1 MRGSVPPT
9 MRIGELAAKVGVST
23 HVLRAWESRYGLLRP
38 VRSAGGYRLY
48 GHEDERRVREVISL
62 RDQGVSA
69 AEASRR
75 VLAAER
81 GGPSSGDDGP
91 GARTGADA
99 GIGVAVGGSSARG
112 GKGGGSAGVGMAPP
126 GLRADPPML
135 VAQLL
140 DAVTALDE
148 DRAHAVLDTAFAER
162 SIESAIID
170 VLLPLFVR
178 VGDMWELGR
187 IGIAQEHFASSL
199 VRRRLGALSLT
210 WGVGTGPV
218 AVLACPPGEF
228 HDIVLLSFGVLLG
241 RAGWRIRYLGPDTP
255 IHSLASAARLT
266 QADAVVLACRRP
278 TGFRGHASALTR
290 LSQDHPV
297 WIAGRGATPRVID
310 EVGVRHL
317 GGDLLAAV
325 AELTATARQRRAA
338 QPARPVRPP
347 SHPWPRAAPTPPHD
361 PHAGQHDLPGPE
373 RCPAV
378 LSFGCCWML
387 ALSEQ
392 LSKLLADSEHPTVSH
407 TAVPRPRP
415 RRARARR
422 CRSRHRAGSL
432 SPPPGTGRGCRARR
446 APPRSCR

>member
-1 MRGSVPPT
+1 
-9 MRIGELAAKVGVST
+9 MRIGELASKVGVST

-48 GHEDERRVREVISL
+48 GHEDERRVREVITL

-75 VLAAER
+75 VIAAER
-81 GGPSSGDDGP
+81 GVASGDGDTTG
-91 GARTGADA
+91 GATLG
-99 GIGVAVGGSSARG
+99 GGHGTGSSAGRG
-112 GKGGGSAGVGMAPP
+112 GAASGSGATGLAPA
-126 GLRADPPML
+126 GLRSDPPML

-178 VGDMWELGR
+178 VGEMWELGR

-278 TGFRGHASALTR
+278 SGFRGHAASLRR

-297 WIAGRGATPRVID
+297 WIAGRGATPRVLE
-310 EVGVRHL
+310 EVGVPHL
-317 GGDLLAAV
+317 GADLVAAV
-325 AELTATARQRRAA
+325 AELTSTARQRRAA
-338 QPARPVRPP
+338 RSQPSGAKGGAE
-347 SHPWPRAAPTPPHD
+347 PRA
-361 PHAGQHDLPGPE
+361 
-373 RCPAV
+373 
-378 LSFGCCWML
+378 
-387 ALSEQ
+387 
-392 LSKLLADSEHPTVSH
+392 
-407 TAVPRPRP
+407 
-415 RRARARR
+415 
-422 CRSRHRAGSL
+422 
-432 SPPPGTGRGCRARR
+432 
-446 APPRSCR
+446 

>member
-23 HVLRAWESRYGLLRP
+23 HVLRAWESRYGLLVP

-48 GHEDERRVREVISL
+48 GHEDERRVREVIAL

-75 VLAAER
+75 VLATER
-81 GGPSSGDDGP
+81 GAAPGPDEGYDEGRDGSG
-91 GARTGADA
+91 GASAGRGA
-99 GIGVAVGGSSARG
+99 GGRG
-112 GKGGGSAGVGMAPP
+112 GTASGAGSNEDSAPP
-126 GLRADPPML
+126 GMRADPPML

-148 DRAHAVLDTAFAER
+148 DRAHAVLDTAFVER

-178 VGDMWELGR
+178 VGEMWELGR

-255 IHSLASAARLT
+255 IHSLSQAARLT

-278 TGFRGHASALTR
+278 TGFRGHASALRR
-290 LSQDHPV
+290 LSEDHPV
-297 WIAGRGATPRVID
+297 WLAGRGATPRVLE
-310 EVGVRHL
+310 EVGVPNL
-317 GGDLLAAV
+317 GVDLIAAV
-325 AELTATARQRRAA
+325 AELTATARARRAA
-338 QPARPVRPP
+338 RPHRG
-347 SHPWPRAAPTPPHD
+347 SAAPQV
-361 PHAGQHDLPGPE
+361 AQ
-373 RCPAV
+373 A
-378 LSFGCCWML
+378 S
-387 ALSEQ
+387 
-392 LSKLLADSEHPTVSH
+392 
-407 TAVPRPRP
+407 
-415 RRARARR
+415 
-422 CRSRHRAGSL
+422 GS
-432 SPPPGTGRGCRARR
+432 
-446 APPRSCR
+446 

>member
-23 HVLRAWESRYGLLRP
+23 HVLRAWEARYGLLRP

-48 GHEDERRVREVISL
+48 GHEDERRVREVIAL

-75 VLAAER
+75 VLATER
-81 GGPSSGDDGP
+81 GGYDDDADDESGQA
-91 GARTGADA
+91 GAAHA
-99 GIGVAVGGSSARG
+99 GRGTSGGTAS
-112 GKGGGSAGVGMAPP
+112 GVGTPNGSAPP

-148 DRAHAVLDTAFAER
+148 DRAHAVLDTAFVER
-162 SIESAIID
+162 SVESAIID

-178 VGDMWELGR
+178 VGEMWELGR

-255 IHSLASAARLT
+255 IHSLSQAARLT

-278 TGFRGHASALTR
+278 TGFRGHASALRR
-290 LSQDHPV
+290 LSEDHPV
-297 WIAGRGATPRVID
+297 WLAGRGATPRVLE
-310 EVGVRHL
+310 EVGVPNL
-317 GGDLLAAV
+317 GGDLIAAV
-325 AELTATARQRRAA
+325 AELTATARARRAA
-338 QPARPVRPP
+338 
-347 SHPWPRAAPTPPHD
+347 
-361 PHAGQHDLPGPE
+361 
-373 RCPAV
+373 
-378 LSFGCCWML
+378 
-387 ALSEQ
+387 
-392 LSKLLADSEHPTVSH
+392 
-407 TAVPRPRP
+407 RPRSDA
-415 RRARARR
+415 ARASQPSAA
-422 CRSRHRAGSL
+422 RSSAE
-432 SPPPGTGRGCRARR
+432 PAT
-446 APPRSCR
+446 

>member
-48 GHEDERRVREVISL
+48 GHEDERRVREVIAL

-75 VLAAER
+75 VLATER
-81 GGPSSGDDGP
+81 GGSPGYDDEHDGAGAGAGP
-91 GARTGADA
+91 
-99 GIGVAVGGSSARG
+99 VRG
-112 GKGGGSAGVGMAPP
+112 GGRGAHGIRGGCARPARRPL

-140 DAVTALDE
+140 DAVAALDE
-148 DRAHAVLDTAFAER
+148 DRAHAVLDTAFVER
-162 SIESAIID
+162 SVESAIID

-178 VGDMWELGR
+178 VGEMWELGR

-255 IHSLASAARLT
+255 IHSLAAAARLT

-278 TGFRGHASALTR
+278 TGFRGHASALRR
-290 LSQDHPV
+290 LSEDHPV
-297 WIAGRGATPRVID
+297 WIAGRGATPRVLE
-310 EVGVRHL
+310 EVGVPHL
-317 GGDLLAAV
+317 GGDLMAAV
-325 AELTATARQRRAA
+325 AGLTATARERRAS
-338 QPARPVRPP
+338 V
-347 SHPWPRAAPTPPHD
+347 
-361 PHAGQHDLPGPE
+361 
-373 RCPAV
+373 
-378 LSFGCCWML
+378 
-387 ALSEQ
+387 
-392 LSKLLADSEHPTVSH
+392 
-407 TAVPRPRP
+407 
-415 RRARARR
+415 RARARR
-422 CRSRHRAGSL
+422 R
-432 SPPPGTGRGCRARR
+432 
-446 APPRSCR
+446 

>member
-1 MRGSVPPT
+1 

-23 HVLRAWESRYGLLRP
+23 HVLRAWESRYGLLVP

-48 GHEDERRVREVISL
+48 GHEDERRVREVIAL

-69 AEASRR
+69 AEAARR
-75 VLAAER
+75 VLATER
-81 GGPSSGDDGP
+81 GGSPGYDDQHDGSDGSDGSGATGSGRGHGRDGT
-91 GARTGADA
+91 AS
-99 GIGVAVGGSSARG
+99 GS
-112 GKGGGSAGVGMAPP
+112 GSADGSAPP
-126 GLRADPPML
+126 GMRADPPML

-162 SIESAIID
+162 SVESAIID

-178 VGDMWELGR
+178 VGEMWELGR

-255 IHSLASAARLT
+255 IHSLAAAARLT

-278 TGFRGHASALTR
+278 SGFRGHASALRR
-290 LSQDHPV
+290 LSEDHPV
-297 WIAGRGATPRVID
+297 WVAGRGATPRVLE
-310 EVGVRHL
+310 EVGVPQL

-325 AELTATARQRRAA
+325 AALTATARERRAA
-338 QPARPVRPP
+338 
-347 SHPWPRAAPTPPHD
+347 
-361 PHAGQHDLPGPE
+361 
-373 RCPAV
+373 
-378 LSFGCCWML
+378 
-387 ALSEQ
+387 
-392 LSKLLADSEHPTVSH
+392 
-407 TAVPRPRP
+407 RPR
-415 RRARARR
+415 
-422 CRSRHRAGSL
+422 SRTAAATEPSGAEGGAG
-432 SPPPGTGRGCRARR
+432 PTA
-446 APPRSCR
+446 

>member
-48 GHEDERRVREVISL
+48 GHEDERRVREVIAL

-75 VLAAER
+75 VLATER
-81 GGPSSGDDGP
+81 GGANGYDDDSDEGASRAGAAEGGRGSNGP
-91 GARTGADA
+91 GTA
-99 GIGVAVGGSSARG
+99 S
-112 GKGGGSAGVGMAPP
+112 GVGTPNGSAPP

-148 DRAHAVLDTAFAER
+148 DRAHAVLDTAFHER
-162 SIESAIID
+162 SVESAIID

-178 VGDMWELGR
+178 VGEMWELGR

-255 IHSLASAARLT
+255 IHSLSQAARLT

-278 TGFRGHASALTR
+278 TGFRGHASALRR
-290 LSQDHPV
+290 LSEDHPV
-297 WIAGRGATPRVID
+297 WLAGRGATPRVLE
-310 EVGVRHL
+310 EVGVPNL
-317 GGDLLAAV
+317 GVDLIAAV
-325 AELTATARQRRAA
+325 AELTATARARRAA
-338 QPARPVRPP
+338 
-347 SHPWPRAAPTPPHD
+347 
-361 PHAGQHDLPGPE
+361 
-373 RCPAV
+373 
-378 LSFGCCWML
+378 
-387 ALSEQ
+387 
-392 LSKLLADSEHPTVSH
+392 
-407 TAVPRPRP
+407 RPRSDA
-415 RRARARR
+415 ARVAQPSAAR
-422 CRSRHRAGSL
+422 SSAE
-432 SPPPGTGRGCRARR
+432 PAT
-446 APPRSCR
+446 

>member
-48 GHEDERRVREVISL
+48 GHEDERRVREVITL

-75 VLAAER
+75 VLATER
-81 GGPSSGDDGP
+81 GVPSGEGDGE
-91 GARTGADA
+91 AAA
-99 GIGVAVGGSSARG
+99 GGSESG
-112 GKGGGSAGVGMAPP
+112 HGTGGSAGSGGTASGSAGSGLAPA

-170 VLLPLFVR
+170 VLMPLFVR
-178 VGDMWELGR
+178 VGEMWELGR

-210 WGVGTGPV
+210 WGVGNGPV

-255 IHSLASAARLT
+255 IHSLSSAARLT
-266 QADAVVLACRRP
+266 QADAVVIACRRP
-278 TGFRGHASALTR
+278 SGFRGHASSLRR
-290 LSQDHPV
+290 LSEDHPV
-297 WIAGRGATPRVID
+297 WIAGRGATPRVLE
-310 EVGVRHL
+310 EVGVPHL
-317 GGDLLAAV
+317 GVDLIAAV
-325 AELTATARQRRAA
+325 AELTATARARRAA
-338 QPARPVRPP
+338 RPQSSQAKVKAE
-347 SHPWPRAAPTPPHD
+347 PR
-361 PHAGQHDLPGPE
+361 
-373 RCPAV
+373 V
-378 LSFGCCWML
+378 
-387 ALSEQ
+387 
-392 LSKLLADSEHPTVSH
+392 
-407 TAVPRPRP
+407 
-415 RRARARR
+415 
-422 CRSRHRAGSL
+422 
-432 SPPPGTGRGCRARR
+432 
-446 APPRSCR
+446 

>member
-1 MRGSVPPT
+1 MTCMRGSVPPT

-48 GHEDERRVREVISL
+48 GHEDERRVREVIAL

-75 VLAAER
+75 VLATER
-81 GGPSSGDDGP
+81 GGPGYDERPDDGS
-91 GARTGADA
+91 GAGGAAEA
-99 GIGVAVGGSSARG
+99 GRGGAFGGDPSARG
-112 GKGGGSAGVGMAPP
+112 GAASGTLNGTAPP

-148 DRAHAVLDTAFAER
+148 DRAHAVLDTAFVER
-162 SIESAIID
+162 SVESAIID

-178 VGDMWELGR
+178 VGEMWELGR

-255 IHSLASAARLT
+255 IHSLAQAARLT

-278 TGFRGHASALTR
+278 TGFRGHASSLRR

-297 WIAGRGATPRVID
+297 WIAGRGATPRVLE
-310 EVGVRHL
+310 EVGVPSL
-317 GGDLLAAV
+317 GVDLIAAV
-325 AELTATARQRRAA
+325 AELTATARERRAA
-338 QPARPVRPP
+338 
-347 SHPWPRAAPTPPHD
+347 
-361 PHAGQHDLPGPE
+361 
-373 RCPAV
+373 
-378 LSFGCCWML
+378 
-387 ALSEQ
+387 
-392 LSKLLADSEHPTVSH
+392 
-407 TAVPRPRP
+407 RPRTES
-415 RRARARR
+415 ARVAEPSAARGG
-422 CRSRHRAGSL
+422 AD
-432 SPPPGTGRGCRARR
+432 PTA
-446 APPRSCR
+446 

>member
-48 GHEDERRVREVISL
+48 GHEDERRVREVIAL

-75 VLAAER
+75 VLATER
-81 GGPSSGDDGP
+81 GGAVGYDDDDDSGQAGTTELGRGAN
-91 GARTGADA
+91 GARTA
-99 GIGVAVGGSSARG
+99 S
-112 GKGGGSAGVGMAPP
+112 GVGTPDGSAPP

-148 DRAHAVLDTAFAER
+148 DRAHAVLDTAFHER
-162 SIESAIID
+162 SVESAIID

-178 VGDMWELGR
+178 VGEMWELGR

-255 IHSLASAARLT
+255 IHSLSQAARLT

-278 TGFRGHASALTR
+278 TGFRGHASALRR

-297 WIAGRGATPRVID
+297 WLAGRGATPRVIE
-310 EVGVRHL
+310 EVGVPNL
-317 GGDLLAAV
+317 GVDLIAAV
-325 AELTATARQRRAA
+325 AELTATARARRAA
-338 QPARPVRPP
+338 R
-347 SHPWPRAAPTPPHD
+347 
-361 PHAGQHDLPGPE
+361 PGP
-373 RCPAV
+373 RPAAARV
-378 LSFGCCWML
+378 AEPSAASGG
-387 ALSEQ
+387 
-392 LSKLLADSEHPTVSH
+392 ADA
-407 TAVPRPRP
+407 TA
-415 RRARARR
+415 
-422 CRSRHRAGSL
+422 
-432 SPPPGTGRGCRARR
+432 
-446 APPRSCR
+446 

>member
-1 MRGSVPPT
+1 MPPT

-48 GHEDERRVREVISL
+48 GHEDERRVREVIAL

-75 VLAAER
+75 VLATER
-81 GGPSSGDDGP
+81 GGASGSDDGADDSGQA
-91 GARTGADA
+91 GARDG
-99 GIGVAVGGSSARG
+99 RG
-112 GKGGGSAGVGMAPP
+112 GTSGSGAASRAGTPNGSAPP

-135 VAQLL
+135 VSQLL

-148 DRAHAVLDTAFAER
+148 DRAHAVLDTAFHER
-162 SIESAIID
+162 SVESAIID

-178 VGDMWELGR
+178 VGEMWELGR

-255 IHSLASAARLT
+255 IHSLSHAARLT
-266 QADAVVLACRRP
+266 HADAVVLACRRP
-278 TGFRGHASALTR
+278 TGFRGHASALRR
-290 LSQDHPV
+290 LSEEHPV
-297 WIAGRGATPRVID
+297 WLAGRGATPRVLE
-310 EVGVRHL
+310 EVGVPNL
-317 GGDLLAAV
+317 GVDLIAAV
-325 AELTATARQRRAA
+325 AELTATAR
-338 QPARPVRPP
+338 
-347 SHPWPRAAPTPPHD
+347 
-361 PHAGQHDLPGPE
+361 
-373 RCPAV
+373 
-378 LSFGCCWML
+378 
-387 ALSEQ
+387 
-392 LSKLLADSEHPTVSH
+392 
-407 TAVPRPRP
+407 
-415 RRARARR
+415 
-422 CRSRHRAGSL
+422 
-432 SPPPGTGRGCRARR
+432 ARR
-446 APPRSCR
+446 ASRPNDSSTARVAEASGS

>member
-62 RDQGVSA
+62 RDKGVSA

-75 VLAAER
+75 VLATER
-81 GGPSSGDDGP
+81 GVPSGDGDDALAAADGLDAGRGAGGSTGGGTASGSSG
-91 GARTGADA
+91 
-99 GIGVAVGGSSARG
+99 RG
-112 GKGGGSAGVGMAPP
+112 LAPA
-126 GLRADPPML
+126 GLRSDPPML

-178 VGDMWELGR
+178 VGEMWELGR

-255 IHSLASAARLT
+255 IHSLSSAARLT

-278 TGFRGHASALTR
+278 TGFRGHASSLRR
-290 LSQDHPV
+290 LSEDHPV
-297 WIAGRGATPRVID
+297 WLAGRGATPRVLE
-310 EVGVRHL
+310 EVGVPHL
-317 GGDLLAAV
+317 GVDLIAAV
-325 AELTATARQRRAA
+325 AELTATARVRRAA
-338 QPARPVRPP
+338 R
-347 SHPWPRAAPTPPHD
+347 
-361 PHAGQHDLPGPE
+361 PE
-373 RCPAV
+373 RSQAT
-378 LSFGCCWML
+378 S
-387 ALSEQ
+387 
-392 LSKLLADSEHPTVSH
+392 
-407 TAVPRPRP
+407 
-415 RRARARR
+415 
-422 CRSRHRAGSL
+422 
-432 SPPPGTGRGCRARR
+432 
-446 APPRSCR
+446 

>member
-23 HVLRAWESRYGLLRP
+23 HVLRAWESRYGLLVP

-48 GHEDERRVREVISL
+48 GHEDERRVREVIAL

-75 VLAAER
+75 VLATER
-81 GGPSSGDDGP
+81 GGTGGHEDQHDHGSDGP
-91 GARTGADA
+91 GGA
-99 GIGVAVGGSSARG
+99 GSGRGHGRG
-112 GKGGGSAGVGMAPP
+112 GTASGSGSNDGATPLGM
-126 GLRADPPML
+126 RADPPVL

-148 DRAHAVLDTAFAER
+148 DRAHAVLDTAFVER

-170 VLLPLFVR
+170 VLMPLFVR
-178 VGDMWELGR
+178 VGELWELGR

-278 TGFRGHASALTR
+278 SGFRGHASALRR
-290 LSQDHPV
+290 LSEDHPV
-297 WIAGRGATPRVID
+297 WIAGRGATPRVLE
-310 EVGVRHL
+310 EVGVPNL
-317 GGDLLAAV
+317 GGDLIAAV
-325 AELTATARQRRAA
+325 AELTATARARRAA
-338 QPARPVRPP
+338 N
-347 SHPWPRAAPTPPHD
+347 PRAGGARVSAPS
-361 PHAGQHDLPGPE
+361 G
-373 RCPAV
+373 
-378 LSFGCCWML
+378 
-387 ALSEQ
+387 
-392 LSKLLADSEHPTVSH
+392 
-407 TAVPRPRP
+407 
-415 RRARARR
+415 ARSGAEP
-422 CRSRHRAGSL
+422 SA
-432 SPPPGTGRGCRARR
+432 
-446 APPRSCR
+446 

>member
-1 MRGSVPPT
+1 

-23 HVLRAWESRYGLLRP
+23 HVLRAWEARYGLLRP

-48 GHEDERRVREVISL
+48 GHEDERRVREVIAL

-75 VLAAER
+75 VLATER
-81 GGPSSGDDGP
+81 GGYDDDADDDSGQD
-91 GARTGADA
+91 GARDA
-99 GIGVAVGGSSARG
+99 GRG
-112 GKGGGSAGVGMAPP
+112 TNGATASGVGTPNGSAPP

-148 DRAHAVLDTAFAER
+148 DRAHAVLDTAFVER
-162 SIESAIID
+162 SVESAIID
-170 VLLPLFVR
+170 VLMPLFVR
-178 VGDMWELGR
+178 VGEMWELGR

-255 IHSLASAARLT
+255 VHSLSQAARLT

-278 TGFRGHASALTR
+278 TGFRGHASALRR
-290 LSQDHPV
+290 LSEDHPV
-297 WIAGRGATPRVID
+297 WLAGRGATPRVLE
-310 EVGVRHL
+310 EVGVPNL
-317 GGDLLAAV
+317 GGDLIAAV
-325 AELTATARQRRAA
+325 AELTATARARRAA
-338 QPARPVRPP
+338 
-347 SHPWPRAAPTPPHD
+347 
-361 PHAGQHDLPGPE
+361 
-373 RCPAV
+373 
-378 LSFGCCWML
+378 
-387 ALSEQ
+387 
-392 LSKLLADSEHPTVSH
+392 
-407 TAVPRPRP
+407 RPRSDA
-415 RRARARR
+415 ARVAEP
-422 CRSRHRAGSL
+422 SG
-432 SPPPGTGRGCRARR
+432 G
-446 APPRSCR
+446 

>member
-48 GHEDERRVREVISL
+48 GHEDERRVREVIAL

-75 VLAAER
+75 VLATER
-81 GGPSSGDDGP
+81 GGGTGYDDVS
-91 GARTGADA
+91 D
-99 GIGVAVGGSSARG
+99 GGSGQAAAGGTGRG
-112 GKGGGSAGVGMAPP
+112 TSGGGTASGVGTPNGSAPP

-148 DRAHAVLDTAFAER
+148 DRAHAVLDTAFHER
-162 SIESAIID
+162 SVESAIID

-178 VGDMWELGR
+178 VGEMWELGR

-255 IHSLASAARLT
+255 IHSLSQAARLT

-278 TGFRGHASALTR
+278 TGFRGHASALRR
-290 LSQDHPV
+290 LSEDHPV
-297 WIAGRGATPRVID
+297 WLAGRGATPRVLE
-310 EVGVRHL
+310 EVGVPNL
-317 GGDLLAAV
+317 GGDLIAAV
-325 AELTATARQRRAA
+325 DELTATARARRAA
-338 QPARPVRPP
+338 
-347 SHPWPRAAPTPPHD
+347 
-361 PHAGQHDLPGPE
+361 
-373 RCPAV
+373 
-378 LSFGCCWML
+378 
-387 ALSEQ
+387 
-392 LSKLLADSEHPTVSH
+392 
-407 TAVPRPRP
+407 RPRP
-415 RRARARR
+415 EARKDAQP
-422 CRSRHRAGSL
+422 SAAQGGAQ
-432 SPPPGTGRGCRARR
+432 PTV
-446 APPRSCR
+446 